1 VCPVAAQFTSCCWD
15 SSVSKRGPAKYAW
28 ASVAGVAV
36 RDRGLFWRIPD
47 GCRLPGYP
55 VRLLPTG
62 PLRRSSRH
70 PPRLGKNNR
79 VKSVPHVLQMV
90 CRLPPY
96 SLAGLLPSAVALQQA
111 ATSLTRIC
119 CVS

>member
-1 VCPVAAQFTSCCWD
+1 
-15 SSVSKRGPAKYAW
+15 
-28 ASVAGVAV
+28 
-36 RDRGLFWRIPD
+36 
-47 GCRLPGYP
+47 
-55 VRLLPTG
+55 
-62 PLRRSSRH
+62 
-70 PPRLGKNNR
+70 